1 MTKNTENSTNS
12 AASLGFEDKLWKAA
26 CNFRGNVDASEYKG
40 VFFGADI
47 FKVFV

>member
-12 AASLGFEDKLWKAA
+12 TAPLGFEDKLWKAA

-40 VFFGADI
+40 VFFWADI